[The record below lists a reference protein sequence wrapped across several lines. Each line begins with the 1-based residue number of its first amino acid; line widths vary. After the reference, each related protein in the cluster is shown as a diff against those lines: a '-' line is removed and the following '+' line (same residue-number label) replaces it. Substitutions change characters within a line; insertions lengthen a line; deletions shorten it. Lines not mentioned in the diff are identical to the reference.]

1 MWAHGDTKDHISS
14 LALSQSL
21 FFANKAPSAICTGC
35 LRMKVRLPHLP
46 LFVDEIERLNH
57 FIDVL
62 NALDRHFARPQGA
75 RVYAAW
81 RSTINDRDTSYLLG
95 RNVFVHAPACRRDS
109 IGSSCRL
116 MPIT

>member
-1 MWAHGDTKDHISS
+1 
-14 LALSQSL
+14 
-21 FFANKAPSAICTGC
+21 
-35 LRMKVRLPHLP
+35 MKVRLPHLP

-81 RSTINDRDTSYLLG
+81 RSTLNDRDTSYLLG
-95 RNVFVHAPACRRDS
+95 RNVFVHASVPKGILSGVRAGLCPSRPYAH
-109 IGSSCRL
+109 GTVC
-116 MPIT
+116 PIEPNSGIVDMA